1 MSITELLSLNLGS
14 PAVLAFALGLV
25 ATLLRSDLRFPEA
38 VTSLLSTYLLFSIG
52 LKGGIELRK
61 ASFGDIAAPTLVTLI
76 IGLLVP
82 IVAYRVARTFIKLS
96 VADAA
101 SIAAHYGSVSAVT
114 FSAAETFTRAAGTLD
129 EGYLP
134 ALVAL
139 LEIPGIVVAMVI
151 ASRAL
156 GGRDL
161 RSAVHEV
168 LTGKSIML
176 LVGGLL
182 IGCFANEKG
191 IEKVEP
197 LFKELFAG
205 VLVLFL
211 LDLGTLAA
219 QRLRTLKA
227 VGPRLVVF
235 AIAMPVVFGT
245 VGVFGGTLA
254 GLSIGG
260 AAVLGA
266 MTASASYIAAPAA
279 VRAGLP
285 EADVGLS
292 LGAALGMTFPFNLA
306 IGIPLFHE
314 LAQAVG

>member
-1 MSITELLSLNLGS
+1 MSVSDLVTLNLGS
-14 PAVLAFALGLV
+14 PAVLAFALGLI

-38 VTSLLSTYLLFSIG
+38 VTSLLSTYLLFAIG
-52 LKGGIELRK
+52 MKGGMELRH
-61 ASFGDIAAPTLVTLI
+61 ASFGDIAGPTVVTLAL
-76 IGLLVP
+76 GFLVP
-82 IVAYRVARTFIKLS
+82 FVAYGVARKYVGLG

-101 SIAAHYGSVSAVT
+101 SLAAHYGSVSAVT
-114 FSAAETFTRAAGTLD
+114 FSAAETFTRAAGTLQ

-161 RSAVHEV
+161 KSAVHEV

-182 IGCFANEKG
+182 IGTFG
-191 IEKVEP
+191 STSGLEKVQP
-197 LFKELFAG
+197 LFKDLFAG

-227 VGPRLVVF
+227 VGIRLVVF
-235 AIAMPVVFGT
+235 AIGMPVVFGT
-245 VGVFGGTLA
+245 LGTVGGTVA
-254 GLSIGG
+254 GLSVGG

-266 MTASASYIAAPAA
+266 MAASASYIAAPAA
-279 VRAGLP
+279 VRVGLP
-285 EADVGLS
+285 DADVGLS

-314 LAQAVG
+314 IAQKIG

>member
-1 MSITELLSLNLGS
+1 MSVSDLISLNLGS

-25 ATLLRSDLRFPEA
+25 ATVLRSDLRFPEA
-38 VTSLLSTYLLFSIG
+38 VTSLLSTYLLFAIG
-52 LKGGIELRK
+52 L
-61 ASFGDIAAPTLVTLI
+61 A
-76 IGLLVP
+76 VP
-82 IVAYRVARTFIKLS
+82 FVAYRVARSFVGIS

-101 SIAAHYGSVSAVT
+101 SLAAHYESVSAVT
-114 FSAAETFTRAAGTLD
+114 FSAAETFARAAGTLE

-151 ASRAL
+151 GSRAL
-156 GGRDL
+156 GGGNL

-168 LTGKSIML
+168 ITGKSIVL

-182 IGCFANEKG
+182 IGCFANQSG

-197 LFKELFAG
+197 LFRDLFAG

-219 QRLRTLKA
+219 QRLRTMKE
-227 VGPRLVVF
+227 VGFRLIVF
-235 AIAMPVVFGT
+235 AIGMPLVFGT
-245 VGVFGGTLA
+245 VGVFGGSLA
-254 GLSIGG
+254 GLSVGG

-266 MTASASYIAAPAA
+266 MAASASYIAAPAA
-279 VRAGLP
+279 VRVGLP
-285 EADVGLS
+285 DADVGLS

-306 IGIPLFHE
+306 VGIPLFHE
-314 LAQAVG
+314 IAHSNG

>member
-61 ASFGDIAAPTLVTLI
+61 ASFGDIAAPTLVTLL

-82 IVAYRVARTFIKLS
+82 IVAYRVARTFLRLN

-168 LTGKSIML
+168 LTGKSIVL

-182 IGCFANEKG
+182 IGCFANQKG

-219 QRLRTLKA
+219 QRLKTLKA

-235 AIAMPVVFGT
+235 AIAMPLVFGT

-279 VRAGLP
+279 VRVGLP

-314 LAQAVG
+314 LAQAIG

>member
-1 MSITELLSLNLGS
+1 VSISELLSLNLGS

-61 ASFGDIAAPTLVTLI
+61 TSLGDIAAPTLVTLI
-76 IGLLVP
+76 IGLVVP
-82 IVAYRVARTFIKLS
+82 IVAYRVARTFIKLN

-114 FSAAETFTRAAGTLD
+114 FSAAETSTRAAGTLG

-168 LTGKSIML
+168 VTGKSIML

-182 IGCFANEKG
+182 IGCFANQKG

-219 QRLRTLKA
+219 QRLKTLKA

-279 VRAGLP
+279 VRVGLP

-314 LAQAVG
+314 LANWIG